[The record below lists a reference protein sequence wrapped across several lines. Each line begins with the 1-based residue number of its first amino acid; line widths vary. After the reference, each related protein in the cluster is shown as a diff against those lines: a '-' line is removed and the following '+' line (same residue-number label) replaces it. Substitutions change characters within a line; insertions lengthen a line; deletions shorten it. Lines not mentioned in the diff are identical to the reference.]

1 MDRSYRDMNRSY
13 RDVPFDSILNVII
26 YSRHLRAFSTSSL
39 LYHGISDFCD
49 LIQKTTIFGLIFTTS
64 KDHRGGLEVERSP
77 RMREIGVR
85 SPVGTDLSRLN
96 R

>member
-1 MDRSYRDMNRSY
+1 MNRSY
-13 RDVPFDSILNVII
+13 RDVPIDSILNVII

-39 LYHGISDFCD
+39 LYHGILDFCD
-49 LIQKTTIFGLIFTTS
+49 LIQKTTIFGPFLRQART
-64 KDHRGGLEVERSP
+64 LEVECSP

-85 SPVGTDLSRLN
+85 SAVGTDLSRLN